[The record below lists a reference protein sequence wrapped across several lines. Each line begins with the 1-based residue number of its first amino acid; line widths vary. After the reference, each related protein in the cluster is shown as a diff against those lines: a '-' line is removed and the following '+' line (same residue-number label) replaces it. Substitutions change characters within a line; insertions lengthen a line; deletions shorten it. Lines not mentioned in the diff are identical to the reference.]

1 MQLRYKVLE
10 RQVIHLRQILV
21 PHALERLPF
30 AVHWDYVTLVTSV
43 KLVEFLFV
51 FKICIIKLRTGLS
64 VQHLL
69 CALIF

>member
-43 KLVEFLFV
+43 KPVELLQYSFSLFS
-51 FKICIIKLRTGLS
+51 KS
-64 VQHLL
+64 
-69 CALIF
+69 AL